1 MSEAFGRAQPRPRDH
16 RVAVL
21 GLSLAFVAASAQAR
35 AAEPALRLRL
45 TAGRTTYDLVD
56 GGKPLR
62 EKLDDF
68 RKLPQPANHPLEP
81 LAVDLTLQITNL
93 TSRNV
98 TFWSDRDDRT
108 EVRFELKGPGAVV
121 VTPYPIHT
129 LMLITL
135 EPTELAPRHTKR
147 IKFTQLV
154 FGSRHAQQAYWTVP
168 GRYTL
173 RAFFDTAIKPPA
185 AGTSSHRDGFEKV
198 TLTSNP
204 VTIDVRSAPAP

>member
-1 MSEAFGRAQPRPRDH
+1 M
-16 RVAVL
+16 
-21 GLSLAFVAASAQAR
+21 
-35 AAEPALRLRL
+35 
-45 TAGRTTYDLVD
+45 
-56 GGKPLR
+56 
-62 EKLDDF
+62 
-68 RKLPQPANHPLEP
+68 
-81 LAVDLTLQITNL
+81 QITNL

-98 TFWSDRDDRT
+98 TFWSDGDDRT

-129 LMLITL
+129 LVLITL
-135 EPTELAPRHTKR
+135 QPTELAPRHAMR

-154 FGSRHAQQAYWTVP
+154 FGSRRAQHAYWTVP

-185 AGTSSHRDGFEKV
+185 AGTSPDRNRFEKV

-204 VTIDVRSAPAP
+204 VTIDVRSAPGPRK